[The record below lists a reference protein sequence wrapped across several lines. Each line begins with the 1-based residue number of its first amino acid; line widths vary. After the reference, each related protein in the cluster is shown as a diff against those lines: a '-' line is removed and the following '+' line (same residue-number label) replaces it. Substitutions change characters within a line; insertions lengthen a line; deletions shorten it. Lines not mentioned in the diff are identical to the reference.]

1 MFYLACEQLLL
12 QILKADP
19 KCRGHCM
26 QKSQLFPLQLN
37 NIEIQLKIPTTN
49 HCSYNLGQGEDKQQ
63 QYHCREQLS
72 QSQYYLMWAKVVIQF
87 IPLRYRLALT
97 KNKFSCQQKRSVWP
111 KQELVFLTSNKSTFL
126 QQEKSSLSS
135 AILYPRADIAVGAA
149 ILVLT
154 VLSSVNAS
162 IYMCMYSLI
171 YIYTSSLIIPTLCG
185 KTGEEC

>member
-1 MFYLACEQLLL
+1 M
-12 QILKADP
+12 
-19 KCRGHCM
+19 
-26 QKSQLFPLQLN
+26 
-37 NIEIQLKIPTTN
+37 
-49 HCSYNLGQGEDKQQ
+49 
-63 QYHCREQLS
+63 
-72 QSQYYLMWAKVVIQF
+72 
-87 IPLRYRLALT
+87 
-97 KNKFSCQQKRSVWP
+97 
-111 KQELVFLTSNKSTFL
+111 TSNKSTFL